1 MLAKV
6 KSATIQGI
14 DAYPV
19 EVEVHLER
27 GQPST
32 TIVGLPDTA
41 VKESKERVHAA
52 LKNTG
57 FYVAQRRAVVNLAP
71 ASLKKEGPAFDL
83 PIAVGLL
90 VASEQLR
97 PAAVEDMIIAGELA
111 LDGGIRPV
119 AGCLPMALMA
129 RESGKA
135 RMMVPRENANEA
147 AAVEGVEVFPVDTLT
162 QTVAML
168 SGRQM
173 LMPHALDV
181 EALFASVDRYEADF
195 AEVRSQEGAKRGLVL
210 AAAGGHNA
218 IMIGPPG
225 SGKTML
231 AKRLP
236 TILPKLSRKE
246 ALETTKVYSVAGLLG
261 ADRPLMTVRPFRS
274 PHHTTSYAGM
284 VGGGTNPSPG
294 EISLSHNGVLFLD
307 ELPEFDRRT
316 LESLRQP
323 IEDGVVTVSRV
334 KASVQYPCNLM
345 LIAAMNPCPCG
356 YYTDPHRQCN
366 CTPGQI
372 QRYLSKI
379 SGPLLDRID
388 IHINVSA
395 VAFRDLHRARE
406 GESSAGIREQV
417 ERARDIQ
424 MQRFRRARITC
435 NAQMNNRQVRRHCAL
450 DDKCARLLRE
460 AMEGMNLSA
469 RAYTRILKVARTAA
483 DLAGHERIEPTDVTE
498 AVQYRCLD
506 MVTPAW

>member
-1 MLAKV
+1 
-6 KSATIQGI
+6 
-14 DAYPV
+14 
-19 EVEVHLER
+19 
-27 GQPST
+27 
-32 TIVGLPDTA
+32 
-41 VKESKERVHAA
+41 
-52 LKNTG
+52 
-57 FYVAQRRAVVNLAP
+57 
-71 ASLKKEGPAFDL
+71 
-83 PIAVGLL
+83 
-90 VASEQLR
+90 
-97 PAAVEDMIIAGELA
+97 
-111 LDGGIRPV
+111 
-119 AGCLPMALMA
+119 
-129 RESGKA
+129 
-135 RMMVPRENANEA
+135 
-147 AAVEGVEVFPVDTLT
+147 
-162 QTVAML
+162 
-168 SGRQM
+168 
-173 LMPHALDV
+173 
-181 EALFASVDRYEADF
+181 
-195 AEVRSQEGAKRGLVL
+195 
-210 AAAGGHNA
+210 
-218 IMIGPPG
+218 
-225 SGKTML
+225 
-231 AKRLP
+231 
-236 TILPKLSRKE
+236 
-246 ALETTKVYSVAGLLG
+246 
-261 ADRPLMTVRPFRS
+261 
-274 PHHTTSYAGM
+274 
-284 VGGGTNPSPG
+284 
-294 EISLSHNGVLFLD
+294 VLFLD

-323 IEDGVVTVSRV
+323 IEDSVVTVSRV